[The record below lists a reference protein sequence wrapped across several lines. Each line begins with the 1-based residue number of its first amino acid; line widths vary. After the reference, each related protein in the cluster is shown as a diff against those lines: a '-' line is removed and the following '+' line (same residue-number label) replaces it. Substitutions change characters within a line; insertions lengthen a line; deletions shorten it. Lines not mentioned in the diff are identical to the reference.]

1 MASATIEILQ
11 LWAVTGAHI
20 KNQVVL
26 QSSDIEWVSTPSV
39 IDGSMQR
46 TLLYRMAKGK
56 SVVQRLVLGK
66 MGYRGGITLAHT
78 TIFETLME
86 LRDKARADAF
96 TQLFAAEEQARQVEL
111 AAQLEGRIDI
121 GFDAE
126 VVENDKPTQ
135 TAIKK
140 LPHKFVK
147 FMAPSMYGAPGVQ
160 VTAMIEPKYRESK
173 YRKSNHNL
181 RTLHIELTHDVL
193 AYLNYVAI
201 RQAEDGVHRVH
212 ARTDAIGNWVSRI
225 HSGRY
230 KGQYMFRKAGKEQRT
245 FAARDDDQAAE
256 MGLQLARQT
265 PSSESGDGR
274 RSSKRSRES
283 GDDKSGQSEEA
294 ISDIDQ

>member
-1 MASATIEILQ
+1 MASSTIEIQQ

-26 QSSDIEWVSTPSV
+26 QSSDIEWVNTPSK
-39 IDGSMQR
+39 INGSMER

-66 MGYRGGITLAHT
+66 MMYKGGITLAHT

-86 LRDKARADAF
+86 LRDKARTEAF
-96 TQLFAAEEQARQVEL
+96 DQLFEAERQARHVEL
-111 AAQLEGRIDI
+111 TAQLEGRIDI
-121 GFDAE
+121 SFDAE

-135 TAIKK
+135 TNIKK

-147 FMAPSMYGAPGVQ
+147 FMAPSMYGAPGVPI
-160 VTAMIEPKYRESK
+160 TAMIEPKYRESK
-173 YRKSNHNL
+173 YIKSNL
-181 RTLHIELTHDVL
+181 KTLHIELNHDVL
-193 AYLNYVAI
+193 AYLHYVAF

-212 ARTDAIGNWVSRI
+212 ARGDAIGNWVSRI
-225 HSGRY
+225 SSGKY
-230 KGQYMFRKAGKEQRT
+230 KGKYVFRKAGEKQRT
-245 FAARDDDQAAE
+245 FNARDDDQAAE
-256 MGLQLARQT
+256 IGLQFARQT
-265 PSSESGDGR
+265 PNSESGDDR

-283 GDDKSGQSEEA
+283 GDDKSDQSEEA